1 MRGEGHWIRITIIW
15 LIASVIVEF
24 LILKAPI
31 PFPTMSEQ
39 AEGITQTGYMLF
51 LVGAPIFVFVW
62 VMLLYSV
69 IAFRRTGPTEP
80 PPVPRPDSNAIL
92 LLWAAISFTIVIFLA
107 GWGTFTLHEITE
119 PNGPHQLNIQVI
131 GQQWFWSYRYP
142 SYGGMETKA
151 LYIPTNTPI
160 KLNITSLDV
169 VHSMWI
175 YPLDVKED
183 AVPGVATTAY
193 VDVHPHSPTFS
204 AHINNICNELCGLY
218 HGYMHG
224 AVFVVSKSKFTAW
237 AKAKEAKEKSSGFL
251 KNLPPYSLIY
261 YPTANSF
268 TPPPPQDQSP

>member
-1 MRGEGHWIRITIIW
+1 MRATPHWIRIVIIW
-15 LIASVIVEF
+15 AVVSIIAEF
-24 LILKAPI
+24 LVLKAPI

-51 LVGAPIFVFVW
+51 LVGTPIFVFCW
-62 VMLLYSV
+62 VMIAYSF
-69 IAFRRTGPTEP
+69 ITFRRRGPSEP
-80 PPVPRPDSNAIL
+80 PPVPRPDSNVIL

-119 PNGPHQLNIQVI
+119 PNGPHPLNIQVI
-131 GQQWFWSYRYP
+131 GQQWYWTYRYP

-151 LYIPTNTPI
+151 LYLPTNTPI
-160 KLNITSLDV
+160 KFNITSLDV
-169 VHSMWI
+169 VHSLWI

-183 AVPGVATTAY
+183 AVPGVSTIAY
-193 VDVHPHSPTFS
+193 VDIHPHTSSFT
-204 AHINNICNELCGLY
+204 AHINAICNELCGLY

-224 AVFVVSKSKFTAW
+224 AVYIRPKTTFTAW
-237 AKAKEAKEKSSGFL
+237 AKKQEAKERASGML

-261 YPTANSF
+261 YPTSNSF